1 MKKDTVLLPNLLFKK
16 NNIYFKF
23 KQYFELNIN
32 GKKILFDNFLLN
44 NTPLYGTIYFKKIK
58 INCDILEKENKGGL
72 FVELRYDRDEY
83 FILED
88 VQKISKEIEL
98 MLLNIDNPDYYD
110 NDNNDNNL
118 YIKNNKNNIKSEEDA
133 ETNSSL
139 DFNENYSNYYNSH
152 NYENNPEK
160 DEISDSSYDDLND
173 ESNSYR
179 FSQFNST

>member
-1 MKKDTVLLPNLLFKK
+1 MKKDTVVLPNLLFKN

-23 KQYFELNIN
+23 KKYFEININ
-32 GKKILFDNFLLN
+32 AKKILFDNFLLHN
-44 NTPLYGTIYFKKIK
+44 IQLYGTIYFKKIK
-58 INCDILEKENKGGL
+58 INCDILEKENSDGL
-72 FVELRYDRDEY
+72 FVELRYNRDEY

-98 MLLNIDNPDYYD
+98 MILNIENPDYCHNQD
-110 NDNNDNNL
+110 
-118 YIKNNKNNIKSEEDA
+118 IKNNTNNIKSEEE

-139 DFNENYSNYYNSH
+139 DFNENYSNYYSSH
-152 NYENNPEK
+152 NYGNEPEK
-160 DEISDSSYDDLND
+160 DEISDSSFDDLND

>member
-1 MKKDTVLLPNLLFKK
+1 MKKDTVLLPNLLFKNK
-16 NNIYFKF
+16 NIYFKF

-32 GKKILFDNFLLN
+32 DKKILFDNFLLN
-44 NTPLYGTIYFKKIK
+44 DIPLYGTIYFKNIK
-58 INCDILEKENKGGL
+58 INCDILEKESSNGL
-72 FVELRYDRDEY
+72 FVELRYNRDEY

-98 MLLNIDNPDYYD
+98 MILNIDNPDYYD
-110 NDNNDNNL
+110 NDNNLD
-118 YIKNNKNNIKSEEDA
+118 IKNNTNNIKSEQE

-139 DFNENYSNYYNSH
+139 DFNENYSNYYNN
-152 NYENNPEK
+152 NYETGSEK
-160 DEISDSSYDDLND
+160 DEISDSSFDDLND